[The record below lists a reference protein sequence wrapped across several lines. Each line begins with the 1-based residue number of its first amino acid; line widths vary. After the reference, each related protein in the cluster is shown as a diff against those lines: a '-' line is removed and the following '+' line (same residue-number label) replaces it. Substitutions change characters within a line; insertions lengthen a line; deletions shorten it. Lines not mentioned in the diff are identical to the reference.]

1 MALVV
6 AFALGLSANARVND
20 EIAPAGAVLINRA
33 EATYADDKGI
43 TFSTVSP
50 TITLTVMA
58 VATLTVTPKET
69 EPSASV
75 GPQERVSRLFRIC
88 NTGNILANYTI
99 TQADVTVPATF
110 AALFFGSDES
120 GTPVQVGQ
128 TISPN
133 VAPGSCISTLM
144 VIDTNDSPPQTNLQ
158 IHLTARSNANGTAN
172 GRGEDTGTI
181 VNAVGAGPRLTDPQD
196 PSLPPSLRVNG
207 LLLLV
212 AGPGV
217 PFTYSIPFRNSGDIS
232 ARAVVLAD
240 DLPTGIDYVSGSLQ
254 LNQRTL
260 SDAEDGDEGFVR
272 GSHVETHIP
281 EVKPGETFNLT
292 LKARLSAKIV
302 DGVGFV
308 NYAVLT
314 GQNITATR
322 SNDAVVM
329 GDPFGVVFAGRAGN
343 SVPLAGARVELF
355 ADQTA
360 TNLLAIPS
368 DAGFTPNPQN
378 GNPFSTDPQGR
389 FSFALAPQQL
399 GSDTSPATYFM
410 RVTSTGYVTRMLALD
425 VRPSRDGLFILTAR
439 AIDGQPLASAGSFNL
454 VREAVQIADLGAVAF
469 NIPMFESQGLEI
481 TKSVDRA
488 RAEIGDTLTYRIQV
502 HNPTAGPIRDTMVRD
517 RLPDSFHYVATTA
530 RLSRGTSAQDSIEP
544 ETVNGELLFAIGEIA
559 HGSTAQLLYRVRV
572 GANAHDGDQQNVAFA
587 AGQFLS
593 GEQTAAG
600 PAIASVKLGSGVFST
615 RQIIVGRV
623 FTDMNGN
630 GQFDVG
636 DKPVPDVRLYL
647 NSGQSVIT
655 DSQGLYNFPSLGD
668 GAQVIAL
675 DPTTVPKGQVL
686 SDGGTYAGRSWSRL
700 LRTPVGGGA
709 LLRQNFILVA
719 ASGEAAGSKS
729 SDKSLIDREDANS
742 NIHSQPAGSKAPQA
756 SDSIPAGTE
765 RVAGS
770 NADAKVVK
778 TSFFLPT
785 TAGRYEFAAT
795 ETIAPVPPGSV
806 QVLSPAADSIV
817 MTPALEVMARVTLK
831 WTAKLEVN
839 GEQISEKNIGT
850 SRLDQKNQVATFT
863 FVSIGL
869 RPGPNLV
876 RLTPISPDGTPGHA
890 EELTV
895 MGRGQAR
902 RIEIVPEKTEIH
914 AGGRD
919 STIVKILLFDQWN
932 HPAND
937 NQVAIES
944 SLGQLVSMEN
954 KDSTRVPQKSPGNDS
969 ALIDRALAQQAS
981 GRSTQAPDQIVLPLN
996 NGEASVRLVG
1006 PASPGEVQLRAL
1018 SGEIDTRASVRVVPE
1033 IRPTILVGLAEA
1045 SFGPSVPEINLRG
1058 EQGNS
1063 RNRLS
1068 FFYNGRLWGENILTL
1083 SYDTQRPINRTTGHD
1098 RLFQLDP
1105 LDRVYPL
1112 FGDSSTRYEAAQS
1125 NSKLYARLDHGR
1137 SYAMFGDFEADME
1150 GLTLT
1155 GYTRKLTGVK
1165 LHAENSQGDFVTIT
1179 GARPDTAFA
1188 RDVFPAGTLSI
1199 LRLSNGDILQGSENV
1214 VLEVRDRRNPEIIL
1228 SSEALIRS
1236 VDYNLNPLDGELF
1249 LLRYISTFD
1258 SSLNLMQ
1265 LVVTYEHSA
1274 GGISSGIYTGRA
1286 QKSFKGLGLKLG
1298 LSTIVHPQSDL
1309 GNFFLG
1315 GIDGEKTLPLR
1326 GNLRFA
1332 WARSRGQFIGGGN
1345 AIGSGDSEHD
1355 GDAYQV
1361 DLTQPLPFRQAILR
1375 ARYQRA
1381 AAGFFNPFGATI
1393 TPGSRRGE
1401 ASFEFKPLTKS
1412 MVKFGLVS
1420 ERNQTATVN
1429 NSRLTLSAAWDQ
1441 VVNERLR
1448 FHFGYDHRSFS
1459 DDLNNHSVGSNLI
1472 TAAAEINPTDK
1483 LQLSIK
1489 REQNLT
1495 EADPTYPNQTTLGAT
1510 YRVNEWVKVFLTQ
1523 RLASAPIV
1531 PIADVALTGF
1541 AATGSRRETAIGVE
1555 TRLGKLT
1562 SMIGRYQIENGI
1574 NGNDSFAVIGL
1585 QHRLPVSDKL
1595 SLDLG
1600 FERGFHL
1607 AGNGRSFNS
1616 ATLGFGWQPTSD
1628 FRASA
1633 RYEFRDRGGAG
1644 QVLTIG
1650 AAGRISE
1657 GITALSRFQISRS
1670 SLGGRDSSAMDGLAS
1685 LAVRPL
1691 KSDRIGLLFSYNHR
1705 SLSQQSAVN
1714 VTPTRDRIDSISAD
1728 GYYQATKKLEL
1739 YGRFAFRFNANGQPD
1754 LPFVS
1759 SLTMLTQARAQYR
1772 LTPRIDWAGEMRT
1785 LWQASSGTRRSV
1797 YASELGFWAL
1807 PDLRLGVGYNFNIA
1821 VEPAGSRL
1829 MPTRRGFY
1837 FTISSKLSNLF
1848 DLFGTSK
1855 EGLATSSNS
1864 QSSEEVKH

>member
-1 MALVV
+1 MIVALLV
-6 AFALGLSANARVND
+6 AFALALSVNANQNGGT
-20 EIAPAGAVLINRA
+20 PAGSAITNRA
-33 EATYADDKGI
+33 EATYSDDQGI
-43 TFSTVSP
+43 TFSTVSS
-50 TITLTVMA
+50 TVTFTVMA
-58 VATLTVTPKET
+58 VATLTVTPKEIQ
-69 EPSASV
+69 PSASV

-88 NTGNILANYTI
+88 NTGNILSNYTI
-99 TQADVTVPATF
+99 TQADVTAPATV
-110 AALFFGSDES
+110 AALFFGSDQS
-120 GTPVQVGQ
+120 GTLIQLGQ
-128 TISPN
+128 TVSPD
-133 VAPGSCISTLM
+133 VAPGSCISVLA
-144 VIDTNDSPPQTNLQ
+144 VIDTNDSPPQTSLQ
-158 IHLTARSNANGTAN
+158 IRVTARSNASGTAN
-172 GRGEDTGTI
+172 GVTQDTGTI
-181 VNAVGAGPRLTDPQD
+181 VNLVGAGPRLTDPQD
-196 PSLPPSLRVNG
+196 PTLPPSKRVNG
-207 LLLLV
+207 LVLLV
-212 AGPGV
+212 AGQGV
-217 PFTYSIPFRNSGDIS
+217 PFTYSISFRNSGDIS

-240 DLPTGIDYVSGSLQ
+240 DLPTGIDYVPGSLQ

-260 SDAEDGDEGFVR
+260 SDAADGDEGFVS
-272 GSHVETHIP
+272 GSHVEIQIP
-281 EVKPGETFNLT
+281 EVKPGETFTVT
-292 LKARLSAKIV
+292 LKARLSARIV
-302 DGVGFV
+302 AGVGFV
-308 NYAVLT
+308 NYAALT
-314 GQNITATR
+314 GENITPTR

-343 SVPLAGARVELF
+343 SVPLAGARVEIF
-355 ADQTA
+355 ADQAA
-360 TNLLAIPS
+360 TSLLAIPTG
-368 DAGFTPNPQN
+368 AGFTPNPQN
-378 GNPFSTDPQGR
+378 ENPFTTDPQGR

-399 GSDTSPATYFM
+399 GTDASPASYFM
-410 RVTSTGYVTRMLALD
+410 KVTSAGYVTRMLALNI
-425 VRPSRDGLFILTAR
+425 RPSRDGLFILTIR
-439 AIDGQPLASAGSFNL
+439 ALDAQPLASAGSFDL
-454 VREAVQIADLGAVAF
+454 VRNDVQIADLGVIAF

-481 TKSVDRA
+481 TKSVDRT

-502 HNPTAGPIRDTMVRD
+502 HNPTASAVSDTLVRD
-517 RLPDSFHYVATTA
+517 RLPDSFHYVANTA
-530 RLSRGTSAQDSIEP
+530 RLSGGTSPQQPNEP
-544 ETVNGELLFAIGEIA
+544 QTVNGELVFAIGELA
-559 HGSTAQLLYRVRV
+559 RGATAQLLYRVRI

-587 AGQFLS
+587 AGRFLS

-600 PAIASVKLGSGVFST
+600 PAIASVRVGGGVFST
-615 RQIIVGRV
+615 RQIIIGRV
-623 FTDMNGN
+623 FEDTNGN
-630 GQFDVG
+630 GEFDTA
-636 DKPVPDVRLYL
+636 DKPMPDVRLYL
-647 NSGQSVIT
+647 NSGQSVVT
-655 DSQGLYNFPSLGD
+655 DFEGLYNFPSLGD

-675 DPTTVPKGQVL
+675 DPTTVPKGHVL
-686 SDGGTYAGRSWSRL
+686 SDGGTRAGRSWTRL
-700 LRTPVGGGA
+700 LRTPIGGGA
-709 LLRQNFILVA
+709 LLRQNFILVPIA
-719 ASGEAAGSKS
+719 GEARSQSAETAPID
-729 SDKSLIDREDANS
+729 DKRTGTNS
-742 NIHSQPAGSKAPQA
+742 RAQQA
-756 SDSIPAGTE
+756 SKIVPTSASILPGTDG
-765 RVAGS
+765 VSGTSAAA
-770 NADAKVVK
+770 NLVK
-778 TSFFLPT
+778 TSFPSLT
-785 TAGRYEFAAT
+785 IAGRYEFEAT
-795 ETIAPVPPGSV
+795 ETIAPVAAGSV
-806 QVLSPAADSIV
+806 QILSPAAGSIV

-831 WTAKLEVN
+831 WTVKLEVN
-839 GEQISEKNIGT
+839 GEQVSEKNIGT

-869 RPGPNLV
+869 RPGPNVV
-876 RLTPISPDGTPGHA
+876 RVTPISPAGYPGHA
-890 EELTV
+890 EEVTV

-914 AGGRD
+914 AGGHD
-919 STIVKILLFDQWN
+919 STVLKILLFDQWN

-944 SLGQLVSMEN
+944 SLGQLVSLEN
-954 KDSTRVPQKSPGNDS
+954 KDATGAVKNNKGNDS

-981 GRSTQAPDQIVLPLN
+981 GHPTPAATQLVLPLN
-996 NGEASVRLVG
+996 DGAASVRLVG
-1006 PASPGEVQLRAL
+1006 PAAPGAVQLRAF
-1018 SGEIDTRASVRVVPE
+1018 SGEIDARTSVRVVPE
-1033 IRPTILVGLAEA
+1033 IRSTILVGLAEA
-1045 SFGPSVPEINLRG
+1045 SFGRSVPEINLRG
-1058 EQGNS
+1058 EQGNF

-1068 FFYNGRLWGENILTL
+1068 FFYSGRLWRQNILTL

-1098 RLFQLDP
+1098 RVFQLDP

-1112 FGDSSTRYEAAQS
+1112 FGDSSTRYEAAPS

-1150 GLTLT
+1150 GLTLA
-1155 GYTRKLTGVK
+1155 GYARKLTGVK
-1165 LHAENSQGDFVTIT
+1165 LHAENSQGDFATIT

-1199 LRLSNGDILQGSENV
+1199 LHLSNGDILQGSENV
-1214 VLEVRDRRNPEIIL
+1214 VLEVRDRRNPEVIL
-1228 SSEALIRS
+1228 SSESLIRS
-1236 VDYNLNPLDGELF
+1236 VDYNLNPLDGQLF

-1258 SSLNLMQ
+1258 ASLNLMQ
-1265 LVVTYEHSA
+1265 LVVTYEHRA
-1274 GGISSGIYTGRA
+1274 AGISSGIYTGRA

-1315 GIDGEKTLPLR
+1315 GIDGEKALPLR
-1326 GNLRFA
+1326 GKLRFA

-1345 AIGSGDSEHD
+1345 AIASADSEHN

-1361 DLTQPLPFRQAILR
+1361 DLAQPLPFRQAVVR

-1381 AAGFFNPFGATI
+1381 AAGFFNPFGGTI

-1412 MVKFGLVS
+1412 MIKFGLTS

-1448 FHFGYDHRSFS
+1448 FHFGFDHRDFN
-1459 DDLNNHSVGSNLI
+1459 DDLNGHSVGSNLI

-1495 EADPTYPNQTTLGAT
+1495 EADPTYPNQTTFGAT
-1510 YRVNEWVKVFLTQ
+1510 YRVNEWVKIFLTQ

-1541 AATGSRRETAIGVE
+1541 AATGARRETAIGVE

-1607 AGNGRSFNS
+1607 AGKGQSFDS
-1616 ATLGFGWQPTSD
+1616 ATVGFGWQPNSY

-1644 QVLTIG
+1644 RVLTMG
-1650 AAGRISE
+1650 AAGRVSE
-1657 GITALSRFQISRS
+1657 GITALSRFQISRT
-1670 SLGGRDSSAMDGLAS
+1670 SLAGRDSSAFDGLAS
-1685 LAVRPL
+1685 LAIRPL

-1705 SLSQQSAVN
+1705 SLSQQSAAGI
-1714 VTPTRDRIDSISAD
+1714 TPTRDRIDSISSD
-1728 GYYQATKKLEL
+1728 GYYQATRKLEL
-1739 YGRFAFRFNANGQPD
+1739 YGRFALRFNANGQAD

-1772 LTPRIDWAGEMRT
+1772 LTTRLDWAGEMRT
-1785 LWQASSGTRRSV
+1785 LWQASSRTRHSV
-1797 YASELGFWAL
+1797 YATELGFWAL
-1807 PDLRLGVGYNFNIA
+1807 PDLRLGVGYNFNVA
-1821 VEPAGSRL
+1821 AEPAGGRL
-1829 MPTRRGFY
+1829 MPIRRGFY

-1848 DLFGTSK
+1848 NLFGTSK
-1855 EGLATSSNS
+1855 EGLASHEQNQNTEN
-1864 QSSEEVKH
+1864 K